1 MKKKVIMAVFL
12 VGILLIV
19 GFSVYG
25 LNKFFN
31 SPEMLTKKYSE
42 ELGDVISLGENQKVI
57 RVIKDYVDNDDV
69 EDYVVLYGTE
79 KYSDVSAV
87 EGAAPNLEMYSGV
100 GIQYINGENTEVI
113 KYDTGKT
120 FDVNVELSV
129 EVDSDTNYIFVT
141 DANSGNACLL
151 KLNDDKTFTDL
162 IKDSLGEE
170 PKGYMVSSTW
180 DTTNT
185 SKLKVKLDKG
195 DISYLPEKTDEY
207 ILDYTNTKVNQN
219 SYRQKYVMNKFNY
232 FIAEDMKIDKDSKK
246 SSDKAIENKVTNET
260 VENTGATSNTN
271 AENTENKKDTTAKV
285 EVSKNMISIKG
296 HANFGDYGSDIVC
309 ASVSS
314 TVLTTINAIMS
325 ICTDTISVVQ
335 SSGNMQISVQ
345 KENDITRKLLDNMI
359 RCLKEIEIN
368 YGKNIKIREE

>member
-42 ELGDVISLGENQKVI
+42 ELGDVISLEENQKVI
-57 RVIKDYVDNDDV
+57 RVIKDYVDSDDV

-79 KYSDVSAV
+79 KYSDVSTV

-100 GIQYINGENTEVI
+100 GIQYVNGENSEVI

-120 FDVNVELSV
+120 FDVNVEMSV
-129 EVDSDTNYIFVT
+129 EIDSDNNYIFIA
-141 DANSGNACLL
+141 DANSGSACLI

-162 IKDSLGEE
+162 IKESLGDE

-180 DTTNT
+180 DTTNS
-185 SKLKVKLDKG
+185 SKLKIKLDKG

-207 ILDYTNTKVNQN
+207 ILDYTNTKVSQN

-232 FIAEDMKIDKDSKK
+232 FVTEEIKNDKDSKK
-246 SSDKAIENKVTNET
+246 SSDKVSNTVVNNALET
-260 VENTGATSNTN
+260 SDTTGVIDDNDSEKQNDTSKIDITKNSDTKRIQIVGVQNILYLNATSSDVKNDYKK
-271 AENTENKKDTTAKV
+271 AEGKVKTIFEIKDGKLVVSDVVV
-285 EVSKNMISIKG
+285 EK
-296 HANFGDYGSDIVC
+296 
-309 ASVSS
+309 
-314 TVLTTINAIMS
+314 
-325 ICTDTISVVQ
+325 
-335 SSGNMQISVQ
+335 
-345 KENDITRKLLDNMI
+345 
-359 RCLKEIEIN
+359 
-368 YGKNIKIREE
+368 

>member
-120 FDVNVELSV
+120 FDVNVEVSV
-129 EVDSDTNYIFVT
+129 EIDSDNNYIFIA
-141 DANSGNACLL
+141 DANSGNACLI

-162 IKDSLGEE
+162 IKESLGDE
-170 PKGYMVSSTW
+170 PKGYMISSTW
-180 DTTNT
+180 ETTNS
-185 SKLKVKLDKG
+185 SKLKIKLDKG
-195 DISYLPEKTDEY
+195 DISYLPEKADEY

-246 SSDKAIENKVTNET
+246 SSDKTVENKVTNET
-260 VENTGATSNTN
+260 VENTSATSSTDVQ
-271 AENTENKKDTTAKV
+271 NTENKNDTTAKV
-285 EVSKNMISIKG
+285 EVSKNSDTKRIQIIGVQNILYLNATSSDVKSDYKKAEGKVKTIFEIKDG
-296 HANFGDYGSDIVC
+296 KLVVTD
-309 ASVSS
+309 
-314 TVLTTINAIMS
+314 VL
-325 ICTDTISVVQ
+325 VE
-335 SSGNMQISVQ
+335 
-345 KENDITRKLLDNMI
+345 K
-359 RCLKEIEIN
+359 
-368 YGKNIKIREE
+368 

>member
-79 KYSDVSAV
+79 MYSDVSAV

-120 FDVNVELSV
+120 FDVNVEVSV
-129 EVDSDTNYIFVT
+129 EIDSDNNYIFIA
-141 DANSGNACLL
+141 DANSGNACLI

-162 IKDSLGEE
+162 IKESLGDE
-170 PKGYMVSSTW
+170 PKGYMISSTW
-180 DTTNT
+180 ETTNS
-185 SKLKVKLDKG
+185 SKLKIKLDKG
-195 DISYLPEKTDEY
+195 DISYLPEKADEY

-246 SSDKAIENKVTNET
+246 SSDKTVENKVANNI
-260 VENTGATSNTN
+260 VENTSATNNTSV
-271 AENTENKKDTTAKV
+271 EITENKDDTSTKV
-285 EVSKNMISIKG
+285 EVSKN
-296 HANFGDYGSDIVC
+296 
-309 ASVSS
+309 
-314 TVLTTINAIMS
+314 
-325 ICTDTISVVQ
+325 TDTKRIQIVGVQNILYLNSTSSDVKNDYKKAEGKVKTVFEIKDGKLVVTD
-335 SSGNMQISVQ
+335 VLVE
-345 KENDITRKLLDNMI
+345 K
-359 RCLKEIEIN
+359 
-368 YGKNIKIREE
+368 

>member
-141 DANSGNACLL
+141 DANSGNACFL

-162 IKDSLGEE
+162 IKDSLGDE

-195 DISYLPEKTDEY
+195 DIAYLPEKTDEY

-246 SSDKAIENKVTNET
+246 SSDKTEENKVTNET
-260 VENTGATSNTN
+260 VKNTSATSSTD
-271 AENTENKKDTTAKV
+271 AENTENKNDTTAKV
-285 EVSKNMISIKG
+285 EVSKNSDTKRIQIIGVQNILYLNATSSDVKSDYKKAEGKVKTVFEIK
-296 HANFGDYGSDIVC
+296 
-309 ASVSS
+309 
-314 TVLTTINAIMS
+314 
-325 ICTDTISVVQ
+325 
-335 SSGNMQISVQ
+335 
-345 KENDITRKLLDNMI
+345 
-359 RCLKEIEIN
+359 
-368 YGKNIKIREE
+368 YGKLVVTDVLVEK

>member
-113 KYDTGKT
+113 K
-120 FDVNVELSV
+120 E
-129 EVDSDTNYIFVT
+129 EDS
-141 DANSGNACLL
+141 
-151 KLNDDKTFTDL
+151 
-162 IKDSLGEE
+162 
-170 PKGYMVSSTW
+170 
-180 DTTNT
+180 
-185 SKLKVKLDKG
+185 
-195 DISYLPEKTDEY
+195 EKWN
-207 ILDYTNTKVNQN
+207 L
-219 SYRQKYVMNKFNY
+219 
-232 FIAEDMKIDKDSKK
+232 
-246 SSDKAIENKVTNET
+246 
-260 VENTGATSNTN
+260 
-271 AENTENKKDTTAKV
+271 
-285 EVSKNMISIKG
+285 
-296 HANFGDYGSDIVC
+296 
-309 ASVSS
+309 
-314 TVLTTINAIMS
+314 
-325 ICTDTISVVQ
+325 
-335 SSGNMQISVQ
+335 
-345 KENDITRKLLDNMI
+345 
-359 RCLKEIEIN
+359 
-368 YGKNIKIREE
+368 

>member
-120 FDVNVELSV
+120 FDVNVEVSV
-129 EVDSDTNYIFVT
+129 EIDSDNNYIFIA
-141 DANSGNACLL
+141 DANSGNACLI

-162 IKDSLGEE
+162 IKESLGDE
-170 PKGYMVSSTW
+170 PKGYMISSTW
-180 DTTNT
+180 ETTNS
-185 SKLKVKLDKG
+185 SKLKIKLDKG
-195 DISYLPEKTDEY
+195 DISYLPEKADEY

-246 SSDKAIENKVTNET
+246 SSDKAEENKVTNET
-260 VENTGATSNTN
+260 VGNTSATSSTDVQ
-271 AENTENKKDTTAKV
+271 NTENKNDTTAKV
-285 EVSKNMISIKG
+285 EVSKNSDTKRIQIIGVQNILYLNATSSDVKSDYKKAEGKVKTVFEIKDG
-296 HANFGDYGSDIVC
+296 KLVVTD
-309 ASVSS
+309 
-314 TVLTTINAIMS
+314 VL
-325 ICTDTISVVQ
+325 VE
-335 SSGNMQISVQ
+335 
-345 KENDITRKLLDNMI
+345 K
-359 RCLKEIEIN
+359 
-368 YGKNIKIREE
+368 

>member
-57 RVIKDYVDNDDV
+57 MVIKDYVDNDDV

-129 EVDSDTNYIFVT
+129 EVDSDTNYIFIT

-162 IKDSLGEE
+162 IKDSLGDE

-185 SKLKVKLDKG
+185 SKLKIKLDKG

-207 ILDYTNTKVNQN
+207 VLDYTNTKVSQD

-232 FIAEDMKIDKDSKK
+232 FIAEDMKADKDSKK
-246 SSDKAIENKVTNET
+246 SSDKVENSPINNN
-260 VENTGATSNTN
+260 VENTGTVNNTSSEGNG
-271 AENTENKKDTTAKV
+271 
-285 EVSKNMISIKG
+285 SKN
-296 HANFGDYGSDIVC
+296 DT
-309 ASVSS
+309 S
-314 TVLTTINAIMS
+314 TKIETSKN
-325 ICTDTISVVQ
+325 TDTKRIQIVGVQNILYLNSTSSDVKSDYKKAEGKVKTVFEIKDGKLVVTD
-335 SSGNMQISVQ
+335 VLVE
-345 KENDITRKLLDNMI
+345 K
-359 RCLKEIEIN
+359 
-368 YGKNIKIREE
+368 

>member
-100 GIQYINGENTEVI
+100 GIQYINGENTGVI

-162 IKDSLGEE
+162 IKDSLGDE

-246 SSDKAIENKVTNET
+246 SSDKTEENKVTNET
-260 VENTGATSNTN
+260 VKNTSATSSTDV
-271 AENTENKKDTTAKV
+271 ENTENKNDTTAKV
-285 EVSKNMISIKG
+285 EVSKNSDTKRIQIIGVQNILYLNATSSDVKSDYKKAEGKVKTVFEIKDG
-296 HANFGDYGSDIVC
+296 KLVVTD
-309 ASVSS
+309 
-314 TVLTTINAIMS
+314 VL
-325 ICTDTISVVQ
+325 VE
-335 SSGNMQISVQ
+335 
-345 KENDITRKLLDNMI
+345 K
-359 RCLKEIEIN
+359 
-368 YGKNIKIREE
+368 

>member
-1 MKKKVIMAVFL
+1 MAVFL

-42 ELGDVISLGENQKVI
+42 ELGDVISLEENQKVI
-57 RVIKDYVDNDDV
+57 RVIKDYVDSDDV

-79 KYSDVSAV
+79 KYSDVSTV

-100 GIQYINGENTEVI
+100 GIQYVNGENSEVI

-120 FDVNVELSV
+120 FDVNVEMSV
-129 EVDSDTNYIFVT
+129 EIDSDNNYIFIA
-141 DANSGNACLL
+141 DANSGSACLI

-162 IKDSLGEE
+162 IKESLGDE

-180 DTTNT
+180 DTTNS
-185 SKLKVKLDKG
+185 SKLKIKLDKG

-207 ILDYTNTKVNQN
+207 ILDYTNTKVSQN

-232 FIAEDMKIDKDSKK
+232 FVTEEIKNDKDSKK
-246 SSDKAIENKVTNET
+246 SSDKVSNTVVNNAPET
-260 VENTGATSNTN
+260 SDTTGVIDDNDSEKQNDTSKIDITKNSDTKRIQIVGVQNILYLNATSSDVKNDYKK
-271 AENTENKKDTTAKV
+271 AEGKVKTIFEIKDGKLVVSDVVV
-285 EVSKNMISIKG
+285 EK
-296 HANFGDYGSDIVC
+296 
-309 ASVSS
+309 
-314 TVLTTINAIMS
+314 
-325 ICTDTISVVQ
+325 
-335 SSGNMQISVQ
+335 
-345 KENDITRKLLDNMI
+345 
-359 RCLKEIEIN
+359 
-368 YGKNIKIREE
+368 

>member
-42 ELGDVISLGENQKVI
+42 ELGDVISLEENQKVI
-57 RVIKDYVDNDDV
+57 RVIKDYVDSDDV

-79 KYSDVSAV
+79 KYSDVSTV

-100 GIQYINGENTEVI
+100 GIQYVNGENSEVI
-113 KYDTGKT
+113 KYDTGKI
-120 FDVNVELSV
+120 FDVNVEMSV
-129 EVDSDTNYIFVT
+129 EIDSDNNYIFIA
-141 DANSGNACLL
+141 DANSGSACLI

-162 IKDSLGEE
+162 IKESLGDE

-180 DTTNT
+180 DTTNS
-185 SKLKVKLDKG
+185 SKLKIKLDKG

-207 ILDYTNTKVNQN
+207 ILDYTNTKVSQN

-232 FIAEDMKIDKDSKK
+232 FVTEEIKNDKDSKK
-246 SSDKAIENKVTNET
+246 SSDKVSNTVVNNAPET
-260 VENTGATSNTN
+260 SDTTGVIDDNDSEKQNDTSKIDITKNSDTKRIQIVGVQNILYLNATSSDVKNDYKK
-271 AENTENKKDTTAKV
+271 AEGKVKTIFEIKDGKLVVSDVVV
-285 EVSKNMISIKG
+285 EK
-296 HANFGDYGSDIVC
+296 
-309 ASVSS
+309 
-314 TVLTTINAIMS
+314 
-325 ICTDTISVVQ
+325 
-335 SSGNMQISVQ
+335 
-345 KENDITRKLLDNMI
+345 
-359 RCLKEIEIN
+359 
-368 YGKNIKIREE
+368 

>member
-113 KYDTGKT
+113 KYDIGKT

-141 DANSGNACLL
+141 DANSGNTCLL

-162 IKDSLGEE
+162 IKGSLGDE

-246 SSDKAIENKVTNET
+246 SSDKTEENKVTNET
-260 VENTGATSNTN
+260 VKNTSATSSTD
-271 AENTENKKDTTAKV
+271 AENTESKNDTTAKV
-285 EVSKNMISIKG
+285 EVSKNSDTKRIQIIGVQNILYLNATSSDVKSDYKKAEGKVKTVFEIKDG
-296 HANFGDYGSDIVC
+296 KLVVTD
-309 ASVSS
+309 
-314 TVLTTINAIMS
+314 VL
-325 ICTDTISVVQ
+325 VE
-335 SSGNMQISVQ
+335 
-345 KENDITRKLLDNMI
+345 K
-359 RCLKEIEIN
+359 
-368 YGKNIKIREE
+368 